1 MFLQLASTMYLYT
14 YKYIELPGPLKRK
27 EKEKVVKNNP
37 SVSKKQFLMRT
48 NKRATVQKT
57 T

>member
-1 MFLQLASTMYLYT
+1 MYLYT
-14 YKYIELPGPLKRK
+14 YKYIELPGQLKRK